1 MTGVSPLKKLSIF
14 INRLLIENLN
24 LKTENL
30 KIAIYYDWLNQWGG
44 AERVLLD
51 ILKLYPHADIFTLDY
66 DPQKTPWLPK
76 NRVVYSLNLKNKL
89 LYTPFYSFAL
99 EKIDFSNYDILIS
112 TTSHVGH
119 SFLTLPS
126 TLFICYFHNVNR
138 YLYQHSPPLLKGPL
152 KKYRKSDYIYGQRPD
167 YLLCNSRT
175 VASRIK
181 RAYGRSAK
189 VIYPGIDTKKF
200 IPNKLKPKKYFLIVS
215 RLVSHKNIDLAIQ
228 AFSKLPYKLKIVG
241 IGRNQNYLKKI
252 ASPYS
257 NIIFLDSVGE
267 KKLLSL
273 YQNCQA
279 LIHPQEEDFGLTALE
294 VQACGRGVIAYQ
306 KGGATETVIKNQT
319 GVFFNQATP
328 ESLRKAVEKYLSLD
342 INSQSCR
349 THALR
354 FDHHLFML
362 HFKQTVDHLWQQKIK
377 TTT

>member
-1 MTGVSPLKKLSIF
+1 M
-14 INRLLIENLN
+14 
-24 LKTENL
+24 
-30 KIAIYYDWLNQWGG
+30 
-44 AERVLLD
+44 
-51 ILKLYPHADIFTLDY
+51 
-66 DPQKTPWLPK
+66 
-76 NRVVYSLNLKNKL
+76 
-89 LYTPFYSFAL
+89 
-99 EKIDFSNYDILIS
+99 
-112 TTSHVGH
+112 
-119 SFLTLPS
+119 
-126 TLFICYFHNVNR
+126 
-138 YLYQHSPPLLKGPL
+138 
-152 KKYRKSDYIYGQRPD
+152 
-167 YLLCNSRT
+167 CNSRT

-279 LIHPQEEDFGLTALE
+279 LIHPRKKIFGLTALE

-319 GVFFNQATP
+319 GVLIKQPRISSKSSRKIP
-328 ESLRKAVEKYLSLD
+328 EFRYKQPKLS
-342 INSQSCR
+342 N
-349 THALR
+349 HALR